1 MSQRKAKEY
10 RRAMEQ
16 YTGVAEDVDD
26 LKRRVGA
33 LEARHYR
40 EDRDKAVDMIQR
52 RAAAKKWEETVKARA
67 MKKAEHE
74 LKTRAEERR
83 RRIARR
89 RLITLALGALAVV
102 MLLASVIMTITAKPA
117 AEAAEAEIT
126 GAAVTSPPVT
136 LVTAE
141 PDMWD
146 GEGEDPLEAEKIEEA
161 LLASGYFSVA
171 VPMCYEYQD
180 YMRTYCAAY
189 ECPYPLALA
198 VAEVESHF
206 NMEAVGA
213 AGEVGI
219 MQLNPGPDGAYH
231 AELEAATGLDPT
243 TPSGNI
249 AAGCYLLGKYMQE
262 YGDANKAAM
271 AYNMGVSGAENAWAE
286 GIASTDY
293 STAVVEAMER
303 WEVTVNAWNGI

>member
-10 RRAMEQ
+10 RQAMEQ
-16 YTGVAEDVDD
+16 YQGVAEDVDD
-26 LKRRVGA
+26 LKRRIGA
-33 LEARHYR
+33 MEARHRR
-40 EDRDKAVDMIQR
+40 EDQLEEIR
-52 RAAAKKWEETVKARA
+52 RRQARREAEQWEKKRKEPMEQAR
-67 MKKAEHE
+67 KI
-74 LKTRAEERR
+74 RAEERR
-83 RRIARR
+83 RQLARR
-89 RLITLALGALAVV
+89 QIAVLIAGALVVVLLLALAIKA
-102 MLLASVIMTITAKPA
+102 MTADTAAAEELEITA
-117 AEAAEAEIT
+117 T
-126 GAAVTSPPVT
+126 CGPVT
-136 LVTAE
+136 LLTAE
-141 PDMWD
+141 PDVWD

-161 LLASGYFSVA
+161 LLASGYFSIA

>member
-16 YTGVAEDVDD
+16 YQGVAADVDD
-26 LKRRVGA
+26 LKRRIGA
-33 LEARHYR
+33 MEARHRR
-40 EDRDKAVDMIQR
+40 EDQLEEIR
-52 RAAAKKWEETVKARA
+52 RRQARREAERWEKKRKESMEQARRIR
-67 MKKAEHE
+67 E
-74 LKTRAEERR
+74 EERR
-83 RRIARR
+83 RQIARR
-89 RLITLALGALAVV
+89 RFNALAAGVLVVTLLLALAIRA
-102 MLLASVIMTITAKPA
+102 MTADTAA
-117 AEAAEAEIT
+117 AEKPEIISASHVAVIRTPGVEDQAA
-126 GAAVTSPPVT
+126 
-136 LVTAE
+136 
-141 PDMWD
+141 
-146 GEGEDPLEAEKIEEA
+146 GEDPLEAEKIEAA
-161 LLASGYFSVA
+161 LLKQGYFSDA
-171 VPMCYEYQD
+171 IPLPYDLQD
-180 YMRTYCAAY
+180 IMRTACEEYG
-189 ECPYPLALA
+189 CPYPLALA

-286 GIASTDY
+286 GITSTDY

>member
-1 MSQRKAKEY
+1 
-10 RRAMEQ
+10 MEQ
-16 YTGVAEDVDD
+16 A
-26 LKRRVGA
+26 RR
-33 LEARHYR
+33 
-40 EDRDKAVDMIQR
+40 I
-52 RAAAKKWEETVKARA
+52 
-67 MKKAEHE
+67 
-74 LKTRAEERR
+74 RAEERR
-83 RRIARR
+83 RQIARQR
-89 RLITLALGALAVV
+89 FNALAAGVLVVALLLALAIRA
-102 MLLASVIMTITAKPA
+102 MTADTAA
-117 AEAAEAEIT
+117 AEEPEIISASPVAVIRTPGVEDQAA
-126 GAAVTSPPVT
+126 
-136 LVTAE
+136 
-141 PDMWD
+141 
-146 GEGEDPLEAEKIEEA
+146 GEDPLEAEKVEA
-161 LLASGYFSVA
+161 ALPEQGHFSDA
-171 VPMCYEYQD
+171 IPLPYDLQD
-180 YMRTYCAAY
+180 IMRTACEEYR
-189 ECPYPLALA
+189 CPYPLALA

-293 STAVVEAMER
+293 STAVVEAVER
-303 WEVTVNAWNGI
+303 WKVTVNAWNGT

>member
-10 RRAMEQ
+10 RQAMEQ
-16 YTGVAEDVDD
+16 YQGVAADVDD
-26 LKRRVGA
+26 LKRRIGA
-33 LEARHYR
+33 MEARHRR
-40 EDRDKAVDMIQR
+40 EDQLEEIR
-52 RAAAKKWEETVKARA
+52 RRQARREAERWEKKRKESMEQARRIR
-67 MKKAEHE
+67 E
-74 LKTRAEERR
+74 EERR
-83 RRIARR
+83 RQIARR
-89 RLITLALGALAVV
+89 RFNALAAGVLVVTLLLALAIRA
-102 MLLASVIMTITAKPA
+102 MTADTAA
-117 AEAAEAEIT
+117 AEKPEIISASHVAVIRTPGVEDQAA
-126 GAAVTSPPVT
+126 
-136 LVTAE
+136 
-141 PDMWD
+141 
-146 GEGEDPLEAEKIEEA
+146 GEDPLEAEKIEAA
-161 LLASGYFSVA
+161 LLKQGYFSDA
-171 VPMCYEYQD
+171 IPLPYDLQD
-180 YMRTYCAAY
+180 IMRTACEEYG
-189 ECPYPLALA
+189 CPYPLALA

-293 STAVVEAMER
+293 STAVVEAVER
-303 WEVTVNAWNGI
+303 WKVTVNAWNGT

>member
-16 YTGVAEDVDD
+16 YQGVAADVDD
-26 LKRRVGA
+26 LKRRIGA
-33 LEARHYR
+33 MEARHRR
-40 EDRDKAVDMIQR
+40 EDQLEEIR
-52 RAAAKKWEETVKARA
+52 RRQARREAERWEKKRKESMEQARRIR
-67 MKKAEHE
+67 E
-74 LKTRAEERR
+74 EERR
-83 RRIARR
+83 RQIARR
-89 RLITLALGALAVV
+89 RFNALAAGVLVVTLLLALAIRA
-102 MLLASVIMTITAKPA
+102 MTADTAA
-117 AEAAEAEIT
+117 AEKPEIISASHVAVIRTPGVEDQAA
-126 GAAVTSPPVT
+126 
-136 LVTAE
+136 
-141 PDMWD
+141 
-146 GEGEDPLEAEKIEEA
+146 GEDPLEAEKIEAA
-161 LLASGYFSVA
+161 LLKQGYFSDA
-171 VPMCYEYQD
+171 IPLPYDLQD
-180 YMRTYCAAY
+180 IMRTACEEYG
-189 ECPYPLALA
+189 CPYPLALA

-293 STAVVEAMER
+293 SAAVVKAMER

>member
-16 YTGVAEDVDD
+16 YQGVAADVDD
-26 LKRRVGA
+26 LKRRIGA
-33 LEARHYR
+33 MEARHRR
-40 EDRDKAVDMIQR
+40 EDQLEEIR
-52 RAAAKKWEETVKARA
+52 RRQARREAERWEKKRKESMEQARRIR
-67 MKKAEHE
+67 E
-74 LKTRAEERR
+74 EERR
-83 RRIARR
+83 RQIARR
-89 RLITLALGALAVV
+89 RFNALAAGVLVVTLLLALAIRA
-102 MLLASVIMTITAKPA
+102 MTADTAA
-117 AEAAEAEIT
+117 AEKPEIISASHVAVIRTPGVEDQAA
-126 GAAVTSPPVT
+126 
-136 LVTAE
+136 
-141 PDMWD
+141 
-146 GEGEDPLEAEKIEEA
+146 GEDPLEAEKIEAA
-161 LLASGYFSVA
+161 LLKQGYFSDA
-171 VPMCYEYQD
+171 IPLPYDLQD
-180 YMRTYCAAY
+180 IMRTACEEYG
-189 ECPYPLALA
+189 CPYPLALA

-219 MQLNPGPDGAYH
+219 MQLQPGPDGAYH

-293 STAVVEAMER
+293 STAVVEAVER
-303 WEVTVNAWNGI
+303 WKVTVNAWNGT

>member
-1 MSQRKAKEY
+1 MTLLLALAI
-10 RRAMEQ
+10 RAM
-16 YTGVAEDVDD
+16 TADT
-26 LKRRVGA
+26 
-33 LEARHYR
+33 
-40 EDRDKAVDMIQR
+40 
-52 RAAAKKWEETVKARA
+52 AAAEKPEIISASHV
-67 MKKAEHE
+67 
-74 LKTRAEERR
+74 
-83 RRIARR
+83 
-89 RLITLALGALAVV
+89 AVIRTPGV
-102 MLLASVIMTITAKPA
+102 EDQA
-117 AEAAEAEIT
+117 A
-126 GAAVTSPPVT
+126 
-136 LVTAE
+136 
-141 PDMWD
+141 
-146 GEGEDPLEAEKIEEA
+146 GEDPLEAEKIEAA
-161 LLASGYFSVA
+161 LLKQGYFSDA
-171 VPMCYEYQD
+171 IPLPYDLQD
-180 YMRTYCAAY
+180 IMRTTCEEYG
-189 ECPYPLALA
+189 CPYPLALA

-286 GIASTDY
+286 GITSTDY

>member
-16 YTGVAEDVDD
+16 YQGVAADVDD
-26 LKRRVGA
+26 LKRRIGA
-33 LEARHYR
+33 MEARHRR
-40 EDRDKAVDMIQR
+40 EDQLEEIR
-52 RAAAKKWEETVKARA
+52 RRQARREAERWEKKRKESMEQARRIR
-67 MKKAEHE
+67 E
-74 LKTRAEERR
+74 EERR
-83 RRIARR
+83 RQIARR
-89 RLITLALGALAVV
+89 RFNALAAGVLVVTLLLALAIRA
-102 MLLASVIMTITAKPA
+102 MTADTAA
-117 AEAAEAEIT
+117 AEKPEIISASHVAVIRTPGVEDQAA
-126 GAAVTSPPVT
+126 
-136 LVTAE
+136 
-141 PDMWD
+141 
-146 GEGEDPLEAEKIEEA
+146 GEDPLEAEKIEAA
-161 LLASGYFSVA
+161 LLKQGYFSDA
-171 VPMCYEYQD
+171 IPLPYDLQD
-180 YMRTYCAAY
+180 IMRTACEEYG
-189 ECPYPLALA
+189 CPYPLALA

-293 STAVVEAMER
+293 STAVVEAVER
-303 WEVTVNAWNGI
+303 WKVTVNAWNGT

>member
-10 RRAMEQ
+10 RQAMEQ
-16 YTGVAEDVDD
+16 YRGVVEDVDD
-26 LKRRVGA
+26 LKRRIGA
-33 LEARHYR
+33 MKARHRREDQLEISRRQARREAEKQEANRAEYR
-40 EDRDKAVDMIQR
+40 EHMRKINAEKRRRKIARQR
-52 RAAAKKWEETVKARA
+52 IAFLACMAILALALVCAIVTACSARGNGP
-67 MKKAEHE
+67 
-74 LKTRAEERR
+74 AEERE
-83 RRIARR
+83 IN
-89 RLITLALGALAVV
+89 
-102 MLLASVIMTITAKPA
+102 SA
-117 AEAAEAEIT
+117 AT
-126 GAAVTSPPVT
+126 VSPPVT
-136 LVTAE
+136 LVSAE

-161 LLASGYFSVA
+161 LLASGYFSIA

-189 ECPYPLALA
+189 KCPYPLALA

-206 NMEAVGA
+206 NMEAVGT

-286 GIASTDY
+286 GITSTDY